1 MERLIDPSH
10 HRFKDPSPMTTKEGL
25 KRPRGSQ
32 IAEHTLHPYE
42 EERLRQ
48 CMRNS
53 ARLKELGIPSSSSI
67 FPNNSGNARNK
78 KKRNNKHNEDSDPEY
93 DPSHDGTGDGDL
105 IGGDNAKEGSKEKTC
120 NKTNKQ
126 SSSSTLARVRFR
138 SHKRVY
144 PEQPPIRAT
153 RAKTSNTQPDAI
165 LTPSDI
171 HVPPPSQPNDGTQA
185 ALEDDG
191 PAQLADSTHMTNG
204 GDAIPCLN
212 GPNNMTNGG
221 CSTQYD
227 DNNIVGDGAGS
238 HNQMTTEG
246 EEPRDQGVNMGHGLG
261 MLTRARSGKLPVIIT
276 EGNMGDGAR
285 DHNQTTTE
293 GEGEEEPWDRGVN
306 MGHGLERLTRS
317 RGGKL
322 PIIITEGNIRPLVPV
337 IAAKYATECNIAVR
351 NHIPILKRWKD
362 YKREPALIKRFL
374 GCLEARFNINTDDPI
389 VKKGCLAMMKNAVR
403 QQRYKLKKEFFDP
416 FPLHSVST
424 TSVKEMSNEQWIE
437 LVETWKTPKKMEHCR
452 KNKDNRAEVKFHQAT
467 GCRSYPVVIENLIC
481 HYSNKK
487 KGYTPTV
494 QSAITEMENQL
505 ATPTDDGQPKCATQV
520 VCAVL
525 DKNTKNN
532 HFLQNVGVQ
541 VEKRRSSLQNVQAQ
555 LEVER
560 RRNAELQLVVNNQR
574 EEMNDLS
581 KKVQETEQA
590 RIKDQEENRN
600 KLSQLE
606 AKLELLL
613 GNN

>member
-1 MERLIDPSH
+1 MTTEGLIAPNL

-25 KRPRGSQ
+25 KRPQGSQ
-32 IAEHTLHPYE
+32 IAEHPLHPYE

-78 KKRNNKHNEDSDPEY
+78 KKPNNKNNEDSDPEY
-93 DPSHDGTGDGDL
+93 DPSRDGTGDGDL
-105 IGGDNAKEGSKEKTC
+105 IGGNNAKEGSKEKTC

-126 SSSSTLARVRFR
+126 SSGSTLARVRFR

-144 PEQPPIRAT
+144 AEQPPIKAT

-171 HVPPPSQPNDGTQA
+171 HVPPPSQPDGTQA

-191 PAQLADSTHMTNG
+191 PAQLADNTHMSNG
-204 GDAIPCLN
+204 GDAIPCTD
-212 GPNNMTNGG
+212 GPNNMTNEDG
-221 CSTQYD
+221 STQHD
-227 DNNIVGDGAGS
+227 DNNIVGDGAGG
-238 HNQMTTEG
+238 HNQMTTE
-246 EEPRDQGVNMGHGLG
+246 GVNMGHGLG
-261 MLTRARSGKLPVIIT
+261 RLTRARAGKLPIIRT
-276 EGNMGDGAR
+276 EGNMGDGASG
-285 DHNQTTTE
+285 HNQTTTE
-293 GEGEEEPWDRGVN
+293 EEEPWDRGVN
-306 MGHGLERLTRS
+306 MGHGLERLTRA

-351 NHIPILKRWKD
+351 NHIPILKRWED
-362 YKREPALIKRFL
+362 YKRQPALIKRFL
-374 GCLEARFNINTDDPI
+374 GCLEAKFNININDPI
-389 VKKGCLAMMKNAVR
+389 VKNGCLVMMKNAVR

-416 FPLHSVST
+416 FPLHSVT
-424 TSVKEMSNEQWIE
+424 KTSPVKEMSNEQWIE
-437 LVETWKTPKKMEHCR
+437 LVESWKTPKKMEHCR
-452 KNKDNRAEVKFHQAT
+452 KNKDNRAEVKFHQTT
-467 GCRSYPVVIENLIC
+467 GCCSYPVVIENLGDEYKDKEPDAFDLFKIC

-505 ATPTDDGQPKCATQV
+505 ATPTDDEQPNSATQV
-520 VCAVL
+520 VGAVL
-525 DKNTKNN
+525 DKNTKNS

-574 EEMNDLS
+574 EEMYDLS
-581 KKVQETEQA
+581 MKV
-590 RIKDQEENRN
+590 
-600 KLSQLE
+600 
-606 AKLELLL
+606 
-613 GNN
+613 